1 MVSLAALV
9 FAGLAN
15 FVAAFQ
21 LALVAG
27 APWGHLTMGGRW
39 PGRLPREGRAV
50 AAVSAVLM
58 ALMAAVM
65 LGLDGRGWAP
75 PAWAGWLIVG
85 YLVLGTVLHVM
96 TPSRAERRLWLPVI
110 LAMLALALVVMI
122 SR

>member
-27 APWGHLTMGGRW
+27 APWGHLTMCGCW

-65 LGLDGRGWAP
+65 LGLGGRVWAP

-85 YLVLGTVLHVM
+85 YLVLGAVLHVM

-110 LAMLALALVVMI
+110 LAMLALALVVML